1 MWFRKYKERQEHVSQ
16 CFSKQVGYPK
26 LLGIK
31 QVKHEHVHPDF
42 VVGYPFFWESENYFA
57 TTSHGIKCLNSS
69 GGIACNHQPV
79 RNGPEAMTRG
89 WLDHCFLREK
99 IEGTLTLRFYHQ
111 TIGLSVDSPLSQF
124 LRMNCRVH
132 FLPQK
137 GRKGRHGAQ
146 LGNPG
151 FFGWRG
157 LSKSTDFFLGF
168 SPGTEVSHN
177 GTPNLGRSARVAT
190 AVIDYWDL
198 SRQLRL
204 SVFFS

>member
-1 MWFRKYKERQEHVSQ
+1 
-16 CFSKQVGYPK
+16 
-26 LLGIK
+26 
-31 QVKHEHVHPDF
+31 
-42 VVGYPFFWESENYFA
+42 
-57 TTSHGIKCLNSS
+57 
-69 GGIACNHQPV
+69 
-79 RNGPEAMTRG
+79 
-89 WLDHCFLREK
+89 
-99 IEGTLTLRFYHQ
+99 
-111 TIGLSVDSPLSQF
+111 
-124 LRMNCRVH
+124 MNCRVH